1 MEGLNDGKS
10 SDRHPIMKTC
20 RRSSYRDEFPKE
32 KLNKILHI
40 NKKKIPEMQTS
51 YTILPFPL

>member
-40 NKKKIPEMQTS
+40 NKKKNP
-51 YTILPFPL
+51 